1 MRALG
6 IDVGVRKRFD
16 LVLLDAE
23 RQPVERRRK
32 VEPADLDELIRAWR
46 PDVIAIDAPPQWGT
60 HAGGSRLTERELRRF
75 GIQSFGTPSD
85 ERKAENSFYEWM
97 TVGFAAYEAAARC
110 GYPRY
115 SRGRV
120 TGTAMEVFPHASAVV
135 LHGCLPQRDAK
146 KRAFRT
152 EVLLAQRV
160 SLDGLRSMDQLD
172 AAMAALTGLLA
183 LDGLCF
189 APGDPKEGVIVLPA
203 RSGSGYSMLR
213 HHEAAVDVQH
223 LPRDVARRIRYD
235 EGGRLRDVAYVEGL
249 ALPDTIVTV
258 PEKTL
263 LAFAEHG
270 VPRLADG
277 TADGDAHTAAIAR
290 ARRAGVDLDVI
301 GAELEVAGLRAF
313 AEAYADVIDHITA
326 RVAPQ
331 PCGEAA

>member
-1 MRALG
+1 VRALG

-23 RQPVERRRK
+23 RQPVERRRR

-46 PDVIAIDAPPQWGT
+46 PDVVAIDAPPQWGR

-85 ERKAENSFYEWM
+85 ARKAENSFYEWM
-97 TVGFAAYEAAARC
+97 TVGFAAYEAAARR

-120 TGTAMEVFPHASAVV
+120 KGTAMEVFPHASAVV
-135 LHGCLPQRDAK
+135 LRGCLPQRDAK

-152 EVLLAQRV
+152 EVLLKQRV

-172 AAMAALTGLLA
+172 AALAALTGLLA

-203 RSGSGYSMLR
+203 RSLPPPPYRRCSEGPS
-213 HHEAAVDVQH
+213 EEEQPH
-223 LPRDVARRIRYD
+223 LPGLNPCACGDPACERLTASEFAPGHDAKRKSVLWNDARLGDDAVR
-235 EGGRLRDVAYVEGL
+235 ELRRRGWE
-249 ALPDTIVTV
+249 LP
-258 PEKTL
+258 PEM
-263 LAFAEHG
+263 
-270 VPRLADG
+270 R
-277 TADGDAHTAAIAR
+277 
-290 ARRAGVDLDVI
+290 
-301 GAELEVAGLRAF
+301 
-313 AEAYADVIDHITA
+313 
-326 RVAPQ
+326 
-331 PCGEAA
+331 

>member
-1 MRALG
+1 VRALG

-85 ERKAENSFYEWM
+85 QRKAENSFYEWM

-120 TGTAMEVFPHASAVV
+120 MGTAMEVFPHASAVV

-146 KRAFRT
+146 KRTFRT
-152 EVLLAQRV
+152 NVLLAQRV

-172 AAMAALTGLLA
+172 AALAALTGLLA

-189 APGDPKEGVIVLPA
+189 APGDPQGGRHRAARPLPSPAALPA
-203 RSGSGYSMLR
+203 
-213 HHEAAVDVQH
+213 
-223 LPRDVARRIRYD
+223 LPRGVQREGAAAPSGLESLRLWRSDLRAAHGLGIRAGARREAEVR
-235 EGGRLRDVAYVEGL
+235 
-249 ALPDTIVTV
+249 ALERCPS
-258 PEKTL
+258 
-263 LAFAEHG
+263 
-270 VPRLADG
+270 R
-277 TADGDAHTAAIAR
+277 R
-290 ARRAGVDLDVI
+290 RCRAGAPAARM
-301 GAELEVAGLRAF
+301 GAS
-313 AEAYADVIDHITA
+313 A
-326 RVAPQ
+326 RDAMS
-331 PCGEAA
+331 AR

>member
-1 MRALG
+1 VRALG

-23 RQPVERRRK
+23 RQPVERRRR

-46 PDVIAIDAPPQWGT
+46 PDVVAIDAPPQWGR

-85 ERKAENSFYEWM
+85 ARKAENSFYEWM

-120 TGTAMEVFPHASAVV
+120 KGTAMEVFPHASAVV
-135 LHGCLPQRDAK
+135 LRGCLPQRDAK

-152 EVLLAQRV
+152 EVLLKQRV

-172 AAMAALTGLLA
+172 AALAALTGLLA

-203 RSGSGYSMLR
+203 RSLPPPPYRRCSEGPS
-213 HHEAAVDVQH
+213 EEKQPH
-223 LPRDVARRIRYD
+223 LPGLNPCACGDPACERLTASEFAPGHDAKRKSVLWNDARLGDDAVR
-235 EGGRLRDVAYVEGL
+235 ELRRRGWE
-249 ALPDTIVTV
+249 LP
-258 PEKTL
+258 PEM
-263 LAFAEHG
+263 
-270 VPRLADG
+270 R
-277 TADGDAHTAAIAR
+277 
-290 ARRAGVDLDVI
+290 
-301 GAELEVAGLRAF
+301 
-313 AEAYADVIDHITA
+313 
-326 RVAPQ
+326 
-331 PCGEAA
+331 

>member
-16 LVLLDAE
+16 LVLLDSE

-135 LHGCLPQRDAK
+135 LQGCLPQRDAK

-172 AAMAALTGLLA
+172 AALAALTGLLA

-203 RSGSGYSMLR
+203 RSLPPPPYRRCPEGTTQK
-213 HHEAAVDVQH
+213 EQPH
-223 LPRDVARRIRYD
+223 LPGLNPCACGDPACERLTASEFAPGHDAKRKSVLWNDARLGDDAVR
-235 EGGRLRDVAYVEGL
+235 ELRRRGWE
-249 ALPDTIVTV
+249 LP
-258 PEKTL
+258 PEM
-263 LAFAEHG
+263 
-270 VPRLADG
+270 R
-277 TADGDAHTAAIAR
+277 
-290 ARRAGVDLDVI
+290 
-301 GAELEVAGLRAF
+301 
-313 AEAYADVIDHITA
+313 
-326 RVAPQ
+326 
-331 PCGEAA
+331 

>member
-1 MRALG
+1 VRALG

-16 LVLLDAE
+16 LVLLGEE
-23 RQPVERRRK
+23 RDPLERRRM

-85 ERKAENSFYEWM
+85 ERKADNAFYEWM

-135 LHGCLPQRDAK
+135 LRGCLPQRDSK

-152 EVLLAQRV
+152 GVLRAQGV

-172 AAMAALTGLLA
+172 AALAALTGLLA

-203 RSGSGYSMLR
+203 RSLPPPPYRRCTDVPGADEQPHLPGVNPCACGDPQCGRLTSAEFARGHDAKRKSMLWNDAR
-213 HHEAAVDVQH
+213 LGDDAVRELRRRGWE
-223 LPRDVARRIRYD
+223 LP
-235 EGGRLRDVAYVEGL
+235 
-249 ALPDTIVTV
+249 
-258 PEKTL
+258 PEM
-263 LAFAEHG
+263 
-270 VPRLADG
+270 R
-277 TADGDAHTAAIAR
+277 
-290 ARRAGVDLDVI
+290 
-301 GAELEVAGLRAF
+301 
-313 AEAYADVIDHITA
+313 
-326 RVAPQ
+326 
-331 PCGEAA
+331 

>member
-16 LVLLDAE
+16 LVLLDADRE
-23 RQPVERRRK
+23 PVERRRK

-85 ERKAENSFYEWM
+85 ERKAENAFYEWM

-110 GYPRY
+110 GFPRY

-135 LHGCLPQRDAK
+135 LRGCLPQRDSK

-152 EVLLAQRV
+152 DVLRAQGV

-172 AAMAALTGLLA
+172 AALAALTGLLA
-183 LDGLCF
+183 LDGFCF

-203 RSGSGYSMLR
+203 RSLPPPPYRRCHESPSEKEQPHLPGLNPCACGDPSCGRLTAAEFARGHDAKRKSMLWD
-213 HHEAAVDVQH
+213 EARLGDDAVRELRRRGWE
-223 LPRDVARRIRYD
+223 LP
-235 EGGRLRDVAYVEGL
+235 
-249 ALPDTIVTV
+249 
-258 PEKTL
+258 PEM
-263 LAFAEHG
+263 
-270 VPRLADG
+270 R
-277 TADGDAHTAAIAR
+277 
-290 ARRAGVDLDVI
+290 
-301 GAELEVAGLRAF
+301 
-313 AEAYADVIDHITA
+313 
-326 RVAPQ
+326 
-331 PCGEAA
+331 